1 MCSTPCQCLKIILGV
16 DAFRDVLDNWKLDPK
31 ILVATTT
38 DNGSNFVCGMDL
50 LQWTRVSCFGH
61 NLNLAVNKALNV
73 SCVQRV
79 VRKCHSLI
87 EVFNTSWKKN

>member
-1 MCSTPCQCLKIILGV
+1 MFEDHTGQNLA

-31 ILVATTT
+31 NLVATNA
-38 DNGSNFVCGMDL
+38 DNGSSFVCGMDL

-61 NLNLAVNKALNV
+61 KLNLAVNKALNV
-73 SCVQRV
+73 SRVQQV

-87 EVFNTSWKKN
+87 KVFNRS